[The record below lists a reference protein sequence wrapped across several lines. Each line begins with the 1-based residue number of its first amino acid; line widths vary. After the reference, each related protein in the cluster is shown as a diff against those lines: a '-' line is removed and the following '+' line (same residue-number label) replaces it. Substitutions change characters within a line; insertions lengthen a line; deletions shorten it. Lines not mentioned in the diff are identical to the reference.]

1 MIDSIAKADSS
12 THHFTLL
19 TNHTH
24 VLVLIAQN
32 PELRMREIAAK
43 VGITERAVQ
52 RIVDDLTSTGFI
64 AVVKEGRR
72 NRYEIQPEVHL
83 RHPLTRHRK
92 VGDLIRF
99 LYPQFRN

>member
-1 MIDSIAKADSS
+1 MNNILRKSDPTS
-12 THHFTLL
+12 HELTLL

-24 VLVLIAQN
+24 VLVLIAEN
-32 PELRMREIAAK
+32 PDLRMREIATK

-64 AVVKEGRR
+64 AVIKEGRR
-72 NRYEIQPEVHL
+72 NRYEIQTEAHL
-83 RHPLTRHRK
+83 HHPLAQHRK

-99 LYPQFRN
+99 LYPQFPS